1 MPALILKKSRHQD
14 GRAERCFAI
23 LERAANAG
31 ATCPTNVELAD
42 LLGYSSGNGPS
53 GLVNLLEVS
62 GLITVERS
70 NMGRVVTIAKTGK
83 RTGGIILKR
92 RATDWSA
99 DQDAIMMGALAAE
112 TGFTAIGRMIGKSK
126 NACISRFRKITAAM
140 GEQAV

>member
-1 MPALILKKSRHQD
+1 MPVLALKSRHQG
-14 GRAERCFAI
+14 GRAECCFAI

-31 ATCPTNVELAD
+31 AVCPTNVELAD
-42 LLGYSSGNGPS
+42 MLGYSSGNGPS

-70 NMGRVVTIAKTGK
+70 AMGRVVTIAKTGK
-83 RTGGIILKR
+83 RTSGNILKR

-99 DQDAIMMGALAAE
+99 DQDAIMMDALAAE

-126 NACISRFRKITAAM
+126 NACVSRFHKITAAM
-140 GEQAV
+140 GEQAQ